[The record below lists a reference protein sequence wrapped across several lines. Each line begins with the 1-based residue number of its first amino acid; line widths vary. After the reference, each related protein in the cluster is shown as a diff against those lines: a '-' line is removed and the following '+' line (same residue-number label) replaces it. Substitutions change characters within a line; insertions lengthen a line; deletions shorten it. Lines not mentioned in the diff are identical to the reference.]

1 MDAAETGRKGE
12 AVAARYYQQRGC
24 LLLAH
29 DYRTRMGEIDLIL
42 REPDGTIVLC
52 EVKTRSPDP
61 LASPASA
68 VTPAK
73 QRRLIRAAEQYLQQT
88 GQSDAP
94 ARFDVAEVT
103 PLDSGRWMVHII
115 KGAPVGKRQK
125 PAFAAAD
132 KKGSLWTRG
141 RKGATTMQFFSTRDR
156 NRVVNA
162 SQAIAQGLSDEG
174 GLFVP
179 QSFPKVDVASICAL
193 DYPEMAA
200 AIVGQYLTDY
210 SQQFLAEAAKTTYGE
225 AFDGKA
231 GYLAPVSDEVY
242 SLELWHGP
250 TCAFKDYAL
259 QLMPKLLVEA
269 KKNLG
274 RTEKTLI
281 LVATSGD
288 TGKAALDGYHD
299 IPGVEI
305 AVFFPT
311 GGTSEIQRLQ
321 MATQEGDNVAVYAVH
336 GNFDDAQTGVKRV
349 FGDTAIAAELA
360 KRNIR
365 LSSAN
370 SINWGRLVP
379 QIVYYFA
386 AYAQLLKAGQIA
398 LGDAVDFCVPT
409 GNFGDILAGYY
420 AKQMGLPV
428 GKLVCASNENNVLTD
443 FLTTGTYT
451 ARRAFYKTTSPSM
464 DILVSSNLERLLYHV
479 TGSDT
484 EVASL
489 MKQLNETGSYT
500 VRPETLAAIQESFAC
515 GWSSEAQVAGEIRA
529 RYEQDHYLCD
539 THTAVA
545 FHVASQHKR
554 DGVPMVVLSTASPFK
569 FPRSVL
575 EALGHAA
582 PANDFEAM
590 QQLEE
595 ATGCTAPASLSAL
608 RQKAERFHTVIDPE
622 QIAQVALRY
631 QA

>member
-1 MDAAETGRKGE
+1 
-12 AVAARYYQQRGC
+12 
-24 LLLAH
+24 
-29 DYRTRMGEIDLIL
+29 
-42 REPDGTIVLC
+42 
-52 EVKTRSPDP
+52 
-61 LASPASA
+61 
-68 VTPAK
+68 
-73 QRRLIRAAEQYLQQT
+73 
-88 GQSDAP
+88 
-94 ARFDVAEVT
+94 
-103 PLDSGRWMVHII
+103 
-115 KGAPVGKRQK
+115 
-125 PAFAAAD
+125 
-132 KKGSLWTRG
+132 
-141 RKGATTMQFFSTRDR
+141 MQFFSTRDR
-156 NRVVNA
+156 NRVVSA

-179 QSFPKVDVASICAL
+179 QSFPQVDVQAICGL
-193 DYPEMAA
+193 EYPEMAA

-210 SQQFLAEAAKTTYGE
+210 SQQFLAEAAKATYGE
-225 AFDGKA
+225 AFGGKA
-231 GYLAPVSDEVY
+231 GYLAPVSDSVY

-269 KKNLG
+269 KKNLN

-321 MATQEGDNVAVYAVH
+321 MATQEGENVAVYAVR

-349 FGDTAIAAELA
+349 FSDGAIAAELA

-386 AYAQLLKAGQIA
+386 AYAQLLKAGKIA
-398 LGDAVDFCVPT
+398 FGDKVDFCVPT

-428 GKLVCASNENNVLTD
+428 GKLICASNENNVLTD
-443 FLTTGTYT
+443 FLTTGTYP
-451 ARRAFYKTTSPSM
+451 AKREFFNTTSPSL

-484 EVASL
+484 EVAAL
-489 MKQLNETGSYT
+489 MKSLAETGSYT
-500 VRPETLAAIQESFAC
+500 VRPETLRTIQESFAC
-515 GWSSEAQVAGEIRA
+515 GWSSEEQVAGEIRA
-529 RYEQDHYLCD
+529 RCEQDGYLCD

-545 FHVASQHKR
+545 FHVAAQHKR

-575 EALGHAA
+575 EALGQTA

-590 QQLEE
+590 RQLEE
-595 ATGCTAPASLSAL
+595 ITGRTAPASLSAL
-608 RQKAERFHTVIDPE
+608 RRKAERFNTVIDPE
-622 QIAQVALRY
+622 QIAQVALSY

>member
-1 MDAAETGRKGE
+1 M
-12 AVAARYYQQRGC
+12 
-24 LLLAH
+24 
-29 DYRTRMGEIDLIL
+29 
-42 REPDGTIVLC
+42 
-52 EVKTRSPDP
+52 
-61 LASPASA
+61 
-68 VTPAK
+68 
-73 QRRLIRAAEQYLQQT
+73 QYL
-88 GQSDAP
+88 
-94 ARFDVAEVT
+94 
-103 PLDSGRWMVHII
+103 
-115 KGAPVGKRQK
+115 
-125 PAFAAAD
+125 
-132 KKGSLWTRG
+132 
-141 RKGATTMQFFSTRDR
+141 STRDSAL
-156 NRVVNA
+156 RVSA
-162 SQAIAQGLSDEG
+162 QEAIVRGLAPQS

-179 QSFPKVDVASICAL
+179 ETFPKADLEGWKDLS
-193 DYPEMAA
+193 YP
-200 AIVGQYLTDY
+200 V
-210 SQQFLAEAAKTTYGE
+210 LAEKVLAGFLTEYSADFLHTATAATYGE
-225 AFDGKA
+225 AFGGKA
-231 GYLAPVSDEVY
+231 GETVKVRDGLY

-269 KKNLG
+269 KKNLD

-305 AVFFPT
+305 AVFYPT

-321 MATQEGDNVAVYAVH
+321 MATQEGANVAVYAVR
-336 GNFDDAQTGVKRV
+336 GNFDDAQTGVKKV

-386 AYAQLLKAGQIA
+386 AYAQLLKAGSIA
-398 LGDAVDFCVPT
+398 FGDEVDFCVPT

-420 AKQMGLPV
+420 AKRMGLPV

-451 ARRAFYKTTSPSM
+451 AKREFFKTTSPSM

-479 TGSDT
+479 TGSDA
-484 EVASL
+484 EVAGL
-489 MKQLNETGSYT
+489 MKSLAETGSYT
-500 VRPETLAAIQESFAC
+500 VRPETLAAIQENFSC
-515 GWSSEAQVAGEIRA
+515 GWSSEEQVAGEIRA
-529 RYEQDHYLCD
+529 RYEKDGYLCD

-545 FHVASQHKR
+545 FHVAAQKKR

-575 EALGHAA
+575 EALGHTA
-582 PANDFEAM
+582 PENDFEAM
-590 QQLEE
+590 QALEE
-595 ATGCTAPASLSAL
+595 ATGRTAPALSLI
-608 RQKAERFHTVIDPE
+608 HI
-622 QIAQVALRY
+622 
-631 QA
+631 